1 MKDSERLD
9 LPSASEAG
17 PRITVVILA
26 RNEEKTIADIVSS
39 ALPFADEILVMDGRS
54 DDQTPVRASDA
65 GATVHTDPGLGK
77 GSGIRASLDLARGE
91 AIVFMDADGSHAAPD
106 IARLAA
112 PILTDE
118 ADLVVGSRF
127 AGGSE
132 ELSVN
137 FPQLIRS
144 IGNISMNIAIN
155 ERFGV
160 QLTDTLNGY
169 RAIRSSIAKDLE
181 LKENRHTIEQEM
193 VIQALRRGY
202 RVQNIP
208 SHEYARVHGEST
220 INVWREWPKFVWCLI
235 RNLVQP
241 RVFSAPPDRE
251 PDSQSDDDA

>member
-1 MKDSERLD
+1 MKDSERFD
-9 LPSASEAG
+9 LPAASDAG

-39 ALPFADEILVMDGRS
+39 ALPFADEILVMDGHS
-54 DDQTPVRASDA
+54 EDQTPVRASDA
-65 GATVHTDPGLGK
+65 GATVHSDPGLGK
-77 GSGIRASLDLARGE
+77 GSGIRASLDLAHGE

-112 PILTDE
+112 PILADE

-132 ELSVN
+132 ELSVS

-169 RAIRSSIAKDLE
+169 RAIRRSVAKNLGLE
-181 LKENRHTIEQEM
+181 ENRHTIEQEM
-193 VIQALRRGY
+193 VIQALRRGF

-208 SHEYARVHGEST
+208 SHEYARAYGEST

-241 RVFSAPPDRE
+241 RVQSVPPVSE
-251 PDSQSDDDA
+251 PESQPDHDA